1 MFMMRRHFIILL
13 WLRLTLTYTYPSSS
27 VVSMPAA
34 LALAQALPKQQW
46 PGIPALASICFR
58 LCHESFAMPKYRI
71 FPGGYSSN
79 KTPPTYLLYRN
90 VAYFTLQM
98 DGWWLDRQTVVYLY
112 PIFFWGV
119 VHSDVS
125 LIMFFLLTQ
134 FGNRIEFVVTAGRPA
149 NAVDAFVECVKGA
162 GGAIDYLL
170 G

>member
-1 MFMMRRHFIILL
+1 
-13 WLRLTLTYTYPSSS
+13 
-27 VVSMPAA
+27 
-34 LALAQALPKQQW
+34 
-46 PGIPALASICFR
+46 
-58 LCHESFAMPKYRI
+58 MPKYRI

-98 DGWWLDRQTVVYLY
+98 DGWMIGQTDSGLFITY
-112 PIFFWGV
+112 IFLGV
-119 VHSDVS
+119 VLSDVS
-125 LIMFFLLTQ
+125 LIMVFLVVGIFLLTQ

-162 GGAIDYLL
+162 GGAIDYLF